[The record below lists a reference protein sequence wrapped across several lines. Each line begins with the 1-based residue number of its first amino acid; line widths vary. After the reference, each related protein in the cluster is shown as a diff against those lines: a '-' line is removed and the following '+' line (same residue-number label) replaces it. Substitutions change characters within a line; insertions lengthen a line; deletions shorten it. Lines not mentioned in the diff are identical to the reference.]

1 MLQSCF
7 LKESTRDTFTSILA
21 AVQILQYPLITSTPN
36 CHSSDIRLVWRK
48 KGKGGS
54 EEIPK

>member
-7 LKESTRDTFTSILA
+7 LKESTGDTFTSILA